1 MTTVSVRLDDND
13 KRDLDA
19 LCAELGMNISTFYAI
34 YTKKALREW
43 KIPFEVS
50 SNKTQYVLEEL
61 YAKLDA
67 AEKERNE
74 GRMLD
79 GPSVMAE
86 LLEG

>member
-1 MTTVSVRLDDND
+1 MTTISVRLNDSD
-13 KRDLDA
+13 KRELDE
-19 LCAELGMNISTFYAI
+19 LCSELGLSIATFYSI

-43 KIPFEVS
+43 RIPFEVS
-50 SNKTQYVLEEL
+50 APKRDALEAL
-61 YAKLDA
+61 YEKLEA

-86 LLEG
+86 LMEG